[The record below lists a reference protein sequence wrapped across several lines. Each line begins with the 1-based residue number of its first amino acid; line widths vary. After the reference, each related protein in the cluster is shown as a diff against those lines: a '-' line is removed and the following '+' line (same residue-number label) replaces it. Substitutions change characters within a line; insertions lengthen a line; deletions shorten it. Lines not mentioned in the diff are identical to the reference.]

1 MSTATP
7 ARKSNSDF
15 FLKIEGIKGET
26 QAEGLND
33 YMEIVAF
40 KWGGEHDGSFHRDE
54 GSPTGRF
61 SGTDFE
67 FVMKTN
73 TASPELM
80 QACAS
85 GKTYTKA
92 TLVCRKSSGK
102 SVEYLKVILSPVMIS
117 SFVTGFDPNE
127 NYGDPVVVDRIKL
140 NFGKIVVE
148 YKPTKDDGSSGV
160 AREGG
165 YNLQKRTAGK

>member
-1 MSTATP
+1 MSTGTNRRA
-7 ARKSNSDF
+7 SSDF

-26 QAEGLND
+26 QADGLDD
-33 YMEIVAF
+33 YMEIVSF
-40 KWGGEHDGSFHRDE
+40 KWGGNHDGSFHRDE

-61 SGTDFE
+61 TGTDFE

-102 SVEYLKVILSPVMIS
+102 PIDYLKVTLTPVMVS
-117 SFVTGFDPNE
+117 TFVTGFDPN
-127 NYGDPVVVDRIKL
+127 NTFGDPVVVDQITL

-148 YKPTKDDGSSGV
+148 YKPVKDDGSAGP